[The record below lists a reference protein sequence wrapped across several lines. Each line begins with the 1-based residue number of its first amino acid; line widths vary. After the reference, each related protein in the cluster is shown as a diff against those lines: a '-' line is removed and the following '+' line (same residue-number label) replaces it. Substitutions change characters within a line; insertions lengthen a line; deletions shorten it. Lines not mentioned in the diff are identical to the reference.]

1 VKRRKPGGAFRLLVV
16 LVCLILLLSGAFF
29 LLPRLL
35 PKFLPGTGLA
45 DPQAGGNFLSDHT
58 IEDLREIHVKNQH
71 NEYSLWQRDEGIVF
85 ADLPAEQ
92 TNLEYMGFLMAAAA
106 QVEYETLVLEGE
118 PSPAADLSRYGLDTP
133 RAEVSIHYSNGE
145 KLSLYFGEEEKI
157 SRGTYFSIKG
167 KGDVY
172 LMHQSRAVWFL
183 FPLTRY
189 ISFYIV
195 PSMGFQSPLSAI
207 QKLTLSGQ
215 AFPRPIVIEEVRSD
229 NPGEMRD
236 AASFGVATHL
246 IRLPVLHEIDQGECI
261 AVFGSLAG
269 LLNKDVL
276 AYNCT
281 DEELA
286 AFGFTDRL
294 NDPANNL
301 WVKAEY
307 DFLRNKDAETEHI
320 VLRVA
325 RYEGGYIL
333 VRDDQRVVHRIEN
346 EAFIETKYERL
357 VMRWFLTPFVTDLT
371 NMELNLGGRNYAFSF
386 SGETNRELAVSLNG
400 KPLPIELFRK
410 FYTLLISAA
419 NDGLLLEQPVPKTE
433 QLMSLSFYYKDN
445 QKKPDTMKLY
455 SAGSRRLNV
464 EVNGITEFAMLRR
477 YITVVEQAL
486 EALTQDRDF
495 PVNW

>member
-1 VKRRKPGGAFRLLVV
+1 
-16 LVCLILLLSGAFF
+16 
-29 LLPRLL
+29 
-35 PKFLPGTGLA
+35 
-45 DPQAGGNFLSDHT
+45 
-58 IEDLREIHVKNQH
+58 
-71 NEYSLWQRDEGIVF
+71 
-85 ADLPAEQ
+85 
-92 TNLEYMGFLMAAAA
+92 
-106 QVEYETLVLEGE
+106 
-118 PSPAADLSRYGLDTP
+118 
-133 RAEVSIHYSNGE
+133 
-145 KLSLYFGEEEKI
+145 
-157 SRGTYFSIKG
+157 
-167 KGDVY
+167 
-172 LMHQSRAVWFL
+172 
-183 FPLTRY
+183 
-189 ISFYIV
+189 
-195 PSMGFQSPLSAI
+195 MGFQSPLSAI

-246 IRLPVLHEIDQGECI
+246 VRLPVLHEIDQGECI

-286 AFGFTDRL
+286 AFGF
-294 NDPANNL
+294 NDA

-307 DFLRNKDAETEHI
+307 DFLRNKDAEIEHI

-325 RYEGGYIL
+325 RYNGGYIL

-346 EAFIETKYERL
+346 KAFIETKYERL

-371 NMELNLGGRNYAFSF
+371 DMELHLGGRNCTFRF
-386 SGETNRELAVSLNG
+386 SGETNRELEVSLDG

-419 NDGLLLEQPVPKTE
+419 NDGLLLEQPAPQTE
-433 QLMSLSFYYKDN
+433 QLMSLSFYYKDG
-445 QKKPDTMKLY
+445 QKKPDTMRLY

-464 EVNGITEFAMLRR
+464 GVNGITEFAMLRR
-477 YITVVEQAL
+477 YITVVEHAL
-486 EALTQDRDF
+486 EALEQGGDF

>member
-1 VKRRKPGGAFRLLVV
+1 
-16 LVCLILLLSGAFF
+16 
-29 LLPRLL
+29 
-35 PKFLPGTGLA
+35 
-45 DPQAGGNFLSDHT
+45 
-58 IEDLREIHVKNQH
+58 
-71 NEYSLWQRDEGIVF
+71 VF
-85 ADLPAEQ
+85 ADLPSEQ
-92 TNLEYMGFLMAAAA
+92 TNLEYMDLLMDASVR
-106 QVEYETLVLEGE
+106 VEYETL
-118 PSPAADLSRYGLDTP
+118 AAGNQDDLSVYGLDAP
-133 RAEVSIHYSNGE
+133 RAEVTIRYSGGE
-145 KLSLYFGEEEKI
+145 TLSLCFGEEEPV
-157 SRGTYFSIKG
+157 SRGRYFIEKG
-167 KGDVY
+167 GNDVY
-172 LMHQSRAVWFL
+172 LMSLSRAVWFL

-189 ISFYIV
+189 ISFDIV
-195 PSMGFQSPLSAI
+195 PPTGFQSPLSAI

-215 AFPRPIVIEEVRSD
+215 AFPQTIVIEEVRSG

-246 IRLPVLHEIDQGECI
+246 VRLPVLHEIDQTECI
-261 AVFGSLAG
+261 AVFGSLTG

-286 AFGFTDRL
+286 AFGFDNRL
-294 NDPANNL
+294 NERFDNP

-346 EAFIETKYERL
+346 EAFVETKYERL
-357 VMRWFLTPFVTDLT
+357 VMRWFLTPFVTDLSD
-371 NMELNLGGRNYAFSF
+371 MELNLAGQDYVFRF
-386 SGETNRELAVSLNG
+386 SGETNRELEVSLNG

-433 QLMSLSFYYKDN
+433 RLMSVSFFYKDR

-477 YITVVEQAL
+477 YITVVEHAL
-486 EALTQDRDF
+486 EALTQGRDF
-495 PVNW
+495 PVEW

>member
-1 VKRRKPGGAFRLLVV
+1 LGAEKRFVKKLRLL
-16 LVCLILLLSGAFF
+16 LILIGLILLLTAAFF

-35 PKFLPGTGLA
+35 PKFLPGINRA
-45 DPQAGGNFLSDHT
+45 DPQAGGNLLSEHV
-58 IEDLREIHVKNQH
+58 IEDLREIHVKNEYD
-71 NEYSLWQRDEGIVF
+71 EYSLWQQDGDIVF
-85 ADLPAEQ
+85 ADLPLEQ
-92 TNLEYMGFLMAAAA
+92 TNLEYMGFLMDTSAR
-106 QVEYETLVLEGE
+106 VEYEIL
-118 PSPAADLSRYGLDTP
+118 AAEDEANLSLYGLENP
-133 RAEVSIHYSNGE
+133 RAEVTIHYSNGE
-145 KLSLYFGEEEKI
+145 AISLCFGEDEKI

-167 KGDVY
+167 KRDVY
-172 LMHQSRAVWFL
+172 LMSQDRAVWFL

-189 ISFYIV
+189 ISFDIV
-195 PSMGFQSPLSAI
+195 PSMGFQSPLNAI

-215 AFPRPIVIEEVRSD
+215 AFPKAIVIEEVRSD
-229 NPGEMRD
+229 NSDEMRD

-246 IRLPVLHEIDQGECI
+246 IRLPVLHEIDQKECI

-286 AFGFTDRL
+286 ALGF
-294 NDPANNL
+294 NDDGP

-307 DFLRNKDAETEHI
+307 DFLRNRDAETEHI

-325 RYEGGYIL
+325 RYDGGYIL

-357 VMRWFLTPFVTDLT
+357 VMRWFLTPFVTDLSD
-371 NMELNLGGRNYAFSF
+371 MELNLGGRNFTFHF
-386 SGETNRELAVSLNG
+386 SGETNRELEVSLDG

-433 QLMSLSFYYKDN
+433 QLMSLSFFYRDP
-445 QKKPDTMKLY
+445 QKKPDTMKL
-455 SAGSRRLNV
+455 
-464 EVNGITEFAMLRR
+464 
-477 YITVVEQAL
+477 
-486 EALTQDRDF
+486 
-495 PVNW
+495 